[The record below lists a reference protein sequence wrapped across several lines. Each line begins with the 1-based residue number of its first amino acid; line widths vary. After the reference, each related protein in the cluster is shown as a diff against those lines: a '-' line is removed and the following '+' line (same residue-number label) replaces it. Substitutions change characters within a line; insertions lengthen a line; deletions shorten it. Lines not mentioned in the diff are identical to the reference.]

1 MEAGVGPVFPLE
13 GSPDLPPRENLSA
26 VQGARNNQGQDS
38 QEPKTASPLKE
49 NQTTPTNSTE
59 TEMQVVKPKKTG
71 NKSENKLILKKP
83 LNSMWNFPFEAI
95 FRRWYREEPNVFRIT
110 IEDLGLK
117 SDQVDLEQLVQLLNI
132 AADIR
137 NSPPQ
142 NKNEFYEILTREYDR
157 YFISTPIDQRP
168 TIEKFDNY
176 LYHWAKKVWPRALDI
191 IFEECRLRNR
201 AAIAEAFRS

>member
-1 MEAGVGPVFPLE
+1 
-13 GSPDLPPRENLSA
+13 
-26 VQGARNNQGQDS
+26 
-38 QEPKTASPLKE
+38 
-49 NQTTPTNSTE
+49 
-59 TEMQVVKPKKTG
+59 MQVVKPKKTG